1 VPLLIYTIGTSTRT
15 IREFISL
22 CQRFKLQAII
32 DIRRYPF
39 SRLKHFKKA
48 EFSSELKR
56 NGIDYF
62 YLGDLLGGFRDMGY
76 EEHMKSAEFEKGIE
90 RLKQIASGQT
100 TAFVC
105 AEKLPWKCHRRFIA
119 SRLKQDRWRVIHIL
133 DQEQTW
139 EPQDKEADL
148 KLDI

>member
-1 VPLLIYTIGTSTRT
+1 VSPLVYTIGTSTRT

-22 CQRFKLQAII
+22 CQRFKLQAIV
-32 DIRRYPF
+32 DVRRFPF
-39 SRLKHFKKA
+39 SRLEHFRKS

-62 YLGDLLGGFRDMGY
+62 YLGDLLGGFRDKGY
-76 EEHMKSAEFEKGIE
+76 EEHMKSAEFEKGID
-90 RLKQIASGQT
+90 RLKQIASEWT

-105 AEKLPWKCHRRFIA
+105 AEKLPQECHRRFIA
-119 SRLKQDRWRVIHIL
+119 LRLKQDGWQVIHIL
-133 DQEQTW
+133 DQENTW
-139 EPQDKEADL
+139 EPQDQEEDL